1 MKHRAPYSF
10 ILRAVFAWLLIMH
23 LSDHVAAQQHAQFTQ
38 YMFNGLV
45 INPAYAG
52 AEEALSLTLIQRKQ
66 WAKIE
71 GSPSTQ
77 SLSAHSLFK
86 KKQLGLG
93 GILINDK
100 IGVHRNLTALASAA
114 YHLKV
119 GELSYLSMGLQAGV
133 HSRKSNYGSLVGNTS
148 VDPKLYDATVSYTA
162 FDMGMG
168 LYFRSPRLH
177 VGFSAPELLSESFS
191 LNDTTSVRLSN
202 VNFFLF
208 SKYRIT
214 VNENIDVEPSILLK
228 YLKGVPMSYDINL
241 NLIYRKVLTLGLSYR
256 KKESIDFMLKG
267 QITPQLQFGY
277 SYDFAIGEVSRLS
290 NGSHEL
296 MLNYV
301 FKYTQA
307 KVISPRQ

>member
-1 MKHRAPYSF
+1 MKYGAPYLF
-10 ILRAVFAWLLIMH
+10 FLKAVFALLLIML
-23 LSDHVAAQQHAQFTQ
+23 LSDHVVAQQRVQFTQ

-45 INPAYAG
+45 LNPAYAG
-52 AEEALSLTLIQRKQ
+52 AEEALSLTFIQRKQ

-71 GSPSTQ
+71 SSPSTQ
-77 SLSAHSLFK
+77 SFSGHSLFK

-93 GILINDK
+93 GMLINDK
-100 IGVHRNLTALASAA
+100 IGVHRNVTALVSTA

-119 GELSYLSMGLQAGV
+119 GELSYLSMGLQAGI
-133 HSRKSNYGSLVGNTS
+133 HSRKSNYGSLAGNT
-148 VDPKLYDATVSYTA
+148 VDPKLYDASVSYTA

-177 VGFSAPELLSESFS
+177 VGISAPELLPESFS

-202 VNFFLF
+202 VNFFIF
-208 SKYRIT
+208 SKYRVT
-214 VNENIDVEPSILLK
+214 VSDNIDVEPSILLK
-228 YLKGVPMSYDINL
+228 YLKGIPLSYDINF
-241 NLIYRKVLTLGLSYR
+241 NLIYRKVLTLGVSYR

-296 MLNYV
+296 MLNYI
-301 FKYTQA
+301 FKYTQS
-307 KVISPRQ
+307 KVISPRE